1 MEDGCALGLLT
12 FGDRSIA
19 NPLSWHQEFRVYRQL
34 IRWASSR
41 GRWLHLLPFR
51 QRLSLIIG
59 FELLSLVRR
68 CHMPLNLEFFGD
80 FNRRMRI
87 LTEKLV
93 SLRATTMVLL
103 THLTTHPRQLLL
115 IEALA
120 LIH

>member
-1 MEDGCALGLLT
+1 
-12 FGDRSIA
+12 
-19 NPLSWHQEFRVYRQL
+19 
-34 IRWASSR
+34 
-41 GRWLHLLPFR
+41 
-51 QRLSLIIG
+51 
-59 FELLSLVRR
+59 
-68 CHMPLNLEFFGD
+68 MPLNLEFFGD

-103 THLTTHPRQLLL
+103 TRLTTHPRQLLL